1 MTPEVMDGRPAR
13 KHAWAPPPMEP
24 RAMRKQSLS
33 RHVLSPLLALAAA
46 LAAHGAIA
54 AGATQPAAAAPQSV
68 LDRLAGR
75 WTVRQTIWAGQAGA
89 PAVDRGSATFTPVL
103 GGRHLRQEL
112 RIDSATPFEGLGYF
126 GRDPAGGYESLWMDM
141 NFDGVAIARGDYDAA
156 AHAFTFHGEG
166 PDASGAR
173 VPLREVLQVVDAD
186 HFTFEYY
193 EGHGDGED
201 LAVRLEYA
209 RAD

>member
-1 MTPEVMDGRPAR
+1 
-13 KHAWAPPPMEP
+13 
-24 RAMRKQSLS
+24 MRKQMLSGRSLCF
-33 RHVLSPLLALAAA
+33 LLAVAAAA
-46 LAAHGAIA
+46 LASPGAIA
-54 AGATQPAAAAPQSV
+54 ADAPQPV
-68 LDRLAGR
+68 LDRLAGH
-75 WTVRQTIWAGQAGA
+75 WTVRQTLWAGQAGA

-112 RIDSATPFEGLGYF
+112 RIDSATPFEGLGYV
-126 GRDPAGGYESLWMDM
+126 GRAQPGGYESLWMDV

-173 VPLREVLQVVDAD
+173 VPLREVLQVIDAD

-193 EGHGDGED
+193 ERHGDRED